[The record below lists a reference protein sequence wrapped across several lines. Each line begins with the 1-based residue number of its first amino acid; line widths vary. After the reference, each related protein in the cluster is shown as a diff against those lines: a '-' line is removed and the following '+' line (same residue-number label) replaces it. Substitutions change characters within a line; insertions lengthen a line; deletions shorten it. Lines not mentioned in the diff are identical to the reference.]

1 MNKPEL
7 LHITPQGG
15 TIHSYDIEGGS
26 TTFHRFLGCVEGSCE
41 FFGTKEEATKHV
53 YQILT

>member
-15 TIHSYDIEGGS
+15 TIHTYDIQGGS
-26 TTFHRFLGCVEGSCE
+26 TTFHRFLACTEGDCQ
-41 FFGTKEEATKHV
+41 FFNTKKEATDHV
-53 YQILT
+53 YQIST

>member
-7 LHITPQGG
+7 LHMTPQGG

-26 TTFHRFLGCVEGSCE
+26 STFHRFLACTEGDCK
-41 FFGTKEEATKHV
+41 FFNTKKEATDHV

>member
-15 TIHSYDIEGGS
+15 TIHSYDIQGGS
-26 TTFHRFLGCVEGSCE
+26 TTFHRFLACSEGNCR
-41 FFGTKEEATKHV
+41 FFSTKKEATDHV
-53 YQILT
+53 YHILT

>member
-15 TIHSYDIEGGS
+15 TIHTYDIQGGS
-26 TTFHRFLGCVEGSCE
+26 TTFHRFLACTEGDCK
-41 FFGTKEEATKHV
+41 FFNTKKEATDHV

>member
-7 LHITPQGG
+7 LHMTPQGG

-26 TTFHRFLGCVEGSCE
+26 STFHRFLACTEGDCK
-41 FFGTKEEATKHV
+41 FFSTKKEATDHV
-53 YQILT
+53 YQIST